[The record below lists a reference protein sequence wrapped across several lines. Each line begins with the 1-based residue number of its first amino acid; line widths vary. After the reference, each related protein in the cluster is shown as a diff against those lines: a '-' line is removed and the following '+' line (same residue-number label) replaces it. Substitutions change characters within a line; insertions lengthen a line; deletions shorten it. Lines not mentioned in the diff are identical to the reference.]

1 MVANSAHEV
10 ILPSRGNSG
19 FMDDIEASGI
29 EAPVSDSGTEKTL
42 TTSQVNDIVKREKA
56 HAAERARQQAQAEYQ
71 AELEKVRAEAAGKP
85 ASKGEIDATAIKQ
98 QVYEQFMQ
106 DLQKHRDEV
115 ERKTQEDELKTIAD
129 QYYLKMG
136 KGSQLF
142 EDFNE
147 VMGDFEPDKF
157 PNAVMLAAQMENTPE
172 IMYELANN
180 PSKLLEIDGLAKTSP
195 KLATKQLERLSKSIA
210 NNLEAKTNNVS
221 APPPLSKL
229 KSSSVGMD
237 GGKMTL
243 KDFKNAPWLKG

>member
-1 MVANSAHEV
+1 
-10 ILPSRGNSG
+10 
-19 FMDDIEASGI
+19 MDDIEASGI

-237 GGKMTL
+237 SGKMTL
-243 KDFKNAPWLKG
+243 KDFKNASWLKG

>member
-1 MVANSAHEV
+1 
-10 ILPSRGNSG
+10 
-19 FMDDIEASGI
+19 MDDIEASGI
-29 EAPVSDSGTEKTL
+29 EAPATESAEKTL

-56 HAAERARQQAQAEYQ
+56 HVAERVRQQAQAEHQ
-71 AELEKVRAEAAGKP
+71 AELEKIRAEYAAQAAP
-85 ASKGEIDATAIKQ
+85 AGADTSEIEKR
-98 QVYEQFMQ
+98 VYDKFMQ

-115 ERKTQEDELKTIAD
+115 ERKAQEDELKTIAD

-180 PSKLLEIDGLAKTSP
+180 PSKLLEIDSLAKTSP
-195 KLATKQLERLSKSIA
+195 KLATKQLERLSKSISQ
-210 NNLEAKTNNVS
+210 NLEAKTNNVS

-237 GGKMTL
+237 SGKMTL
-243 KDFKNAPWLKG
+243 KDFKNASWLRG

>member
-1 MVANSAHEV
+1 
-10 ILPSRGNSG
+10 
-19 FMDDIEASGI
+19 MDDIEASGI

-42 TTSQVNDIVKREKA
+42 TTNQVNDIVKREKA

-237 GGKMTL
+237 SGKMTL

>member
-1 MVANSAHEV
+1 
-10 ILPSRGNSG
+10 
-19 FMDDIEASGI
+19 MDDIEASGI

-237 GGKMTL
+237 SGKMTL

>member
-1 MVANSAHEV
+1 
-10 ILPSRGNSG
+10 
-19 FMDDIEASGI
+19 MDDIEASGI

>member
-1 MVANSAHEV
+1 
-10 ILPSRGNSG
+10 
-19 FMDDIEASGI
+19 MDDIEASGI

-237 GGKMTL
+237 SGKMTL
-243 KDFKNAPWLKG
+243 KDFKNSPWLKG

>member
-221 APPPLSKL
+221 APPPL
-229 KSSSVGMD
+229 
-237 GGKMTL
+237 
-243 KDFKNAPWLKG
+243 